1 MDKQF
6 TMSMYASGEA
16 LYKAKAE
23 YYMDEIAALKAR
35 ERMMLEALESV
46 EIEIDEKIRD
56 RYPDDSIAI
65 DSCNLAFRMVKRVIS
80 SNPNTKLY
88 KAQSDAISALECIA
102 KDASNPRLSYELLY
116 HGCRGVAKET
126 LERIEQEMK

>member
-23 YYMDEIAALKAR
+23 YYMDEIAALKASNR
-35 ERMMLEALESV
+35 ELIRACKGMVRDLNSRGAKTHNVLLAQQAL
-46 EIEIDEKIRD
+46 
-56 RYPDDSIAI
+56 
-65 DSCNLAFRMVKRVIS
+65 S

-88 KAQSDAISALECIA
+88 KAQGAVVEAAKKEAEIKLPLSGESYYGQLLEA
-102 KDASNPRLSYELLY
+102 
-116 HGCRGVAKET
+116 VAT